1 MEQQQVQPEKLIMII
16 GLKEVELTILRE
28 QIQQLLQE
36 NAELKNKDKSQ
47 I

>member
-28 QIQQLLQE
+28 QVQQLLQE
-36 NAELKNKDKSQ
+36 NTELKNQNKKE
-47 I
+47 

>member
-1 MEQQQVQPEKLIMII
+1 MEQQQIQPEKLIRII
-16 GLKEVELTILRE
+16 GIKEVELTILRE